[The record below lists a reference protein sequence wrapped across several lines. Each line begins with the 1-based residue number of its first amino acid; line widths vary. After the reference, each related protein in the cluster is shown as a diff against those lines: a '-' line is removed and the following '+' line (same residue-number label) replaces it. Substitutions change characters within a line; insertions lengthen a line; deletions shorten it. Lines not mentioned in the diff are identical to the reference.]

1 MLTSRQQPKKICRC
15 VSYSIFT
22 SSLQMLSTANSLLC
36 QLCKGVSRNQG
47 LFIVYDK
54 PAALSCPALENKATE
69 LLPAPMVCG
78 VIKNSFNLRSAALKG
93 LMKYMY
99 SNLQLHLW
107 KPNTFQMINDTHLLP
122 LPATKEGRFPAKSNQ
137 CWAHVD

>member
-1 MLTSRQQPKKICRC
+1 M
-15 VSYSIFT
+15 
-22 SSLQMLSTANSLLC
+22 A
-36 QLCKGVSRNQG
+36 
-47 LFIVYDK
+47 
-54 PAALSCPALENKATE
+54 
-69 LLPAPMVCG
+69 CG